1 MNINK
6 KLDRVKQ
13 WAGEKMG
20 GEIKTNVSDDFK
32 ALEMEMDLRHEGM
45 INLHKSMT
53 TYVKSLSKRNE
64 GADKEKTLP
73 VGYLG
78 QTMIHHG
85 EDFEPDSE
93 FGNCLISMGRANDRI
108 ARTQETYVVNA
119 TGGWLES
126 LERSLAMMKEY
137 QAARKKLENRRLAYD
152 ASLSKMQKAKKEDFR
167 VEEELRSQKAK
178 YEESSED
185 VVRRM
190 QDIKEAE
197 AESVSDLGAFLEA
210 ELEYYD
216 RCRDEL
222 LRLKKDWPAG
232 QTSSPSQRRPPPR
245 PRSNTAHSYQERYS
259 SYDEPPPMPEPEP
272 ARPSIRSQGRVVSR
286 EKSSSRLNSHL
297 NTPDEY
303 DEYESPAP
311 RRANITRAST
321 FQGPTAIYRES
332 TPVSESRRNP
342 VPQDVGSLRASLRPA
357 RVTTGDLFGDPS
369 DDSTLNSAS
378 PDRSYGARS
387 VSPATSHGSVASRTA
402 SYTNVNHGT
411 TGRKGPPP
419 PPPSRSKKPPPPLPA
434 KRPDMSSTSVNT
446 YY

>member
-20 GEIKTNVSDDFK
+20 QEARTNVSDEFK
-32 ALEMEMDLRHEGM
+32 ALEMEMTLRHEGM
-45 INLHKSMT
+45 EKLHKSMT
-53 TYVKSLSKRNE
+53 TYVKSLSRRE
-64 GADKEKTLP
+64 EVEDREKVLP

-93 FGNCLISMGRANDRI
+93 FGNCLISMGRTNERI
-108 ARTQETYVVNA
+108 ARSQESYVANA
-119 TGGWLES
+119 TTGWLES

-185 VVRRM
+185 VLRRM

-197 AESVSDLGAFLEA
+197 AESVADLGAFLDS
-210 ELEYYD
+210 ELEHYD

-222 LRLKKDWPAG
+222 LRLKRDWPAG
-232 QTSSPSQRRPPPR
+232 QTSSPQRDNHRRSNPR
-245 PRSNTAHSYQERYS
+245 SRSNTAHSYAERYT

-272 ARPSIRSQGRVVSR
+272 VRPSIRSTGRVA
-286 EKSSSRLNSHL
+286 SSSRLDRQ
-297 NTPDEY
+297 DEY
-303 DEYESPAP
+303 SQAESPQRP
-311 RRANITRAST
+311 TYSRSST
-321 FQGPTAIYRES
+321 FQGPTTIHRES
-332 TPVSESRRNP
+332 TPVNGMRKAS
-342 VPQDVGSLRASLRPA
+342 VPQDPGSLRAQLRPA
-357 RVTTGDLFGDPS
+357 NRINTNGGTDVFGDPS

-378 PDRSYGARS
+378 PDRSYGERS
-387 VSPATSHGSVASRTA
+387 VSPATSQGSVASRTA
-402 SYTNVNHGT
+402 SYTTLTNSNVN
-411 TGRKGPPP
+411 GRKGPPP
-419 PPPSRSKKPPPPLPA
+419 PPPSRAKKPAPPPPPM
-434 KRPDMSSTSVNT
+434 KRADISSTSLNR
-446 YY
+446 Y